1 MPRKSVITLIIFSL
15 LFNCNSDK
23 TSKTKHETFEEVLQ
37 KLKVIRDLEVLQ
49 NENSAIAISS
59 AYHGRVFTSTA
70 NGLQGTSY
78 GYINWKLFEDNIYA
92 TTISKLGGESR
103 LWFGPEFG
111 KYSIF
116 FDKGEERLIENMKIS
131 PDLNHKTFRVIER
144 DSVSVT
150 CFGKMAIRNNFGTIF
165 NIEAQRKI
173 KLLSKK
179 EIVLDLE
186 VSIDESIADVGFST
200 ETSIKNLGN
209 KWEKDKGLLCIW
221 DLGAL
226 ITSSD
231 NIVLIP
237 LQKDADSLTGYFTP
251 VTPERLLI
259 KDRVAYY
266 RADAMGLNKIGVKP
280 ELSKNVMGSY
290 SKEKQL
296 LNIVKF
302 TFENDS
308 LYVNSLPNNKKPYAG
323 DVTNIFNGE
332 VNQALDRNWP
342 FYEFETSSSAKELD
356 SLETMYHKQTMY
368 HFQGN
373 PKKLNEIAQ
382 KVLGVDLEY
391 IPQF

>member
-1 MPRKSVITLIIFSL
+1 MLKMLCFAFVISAVSFSCE
-15 LFNCNSDK
+15 FAKNNDSAYPSFK
-23 TSKTKHETFEEVLQ
+23 EVVN
-37 KLKVIRDLEVLQ
+37 KLKPIDDLEILRI
-49 NENSAIAISS
+49 NESAIAISG
-59 AYHGRVFTSTA
+59 AYQGRVFTSTA
-70 NGLQGTSY
+70 SGFDGSSY
-78 GYINWKLFEDNIYA
+78 GYINWKRFEDGTFD

-116 FDKGEERLIENMKIS
+116 FDPDDERRVENMKIS
-131 PDLNHKTFRVIER
+131 PDLNFQKFNLLEK
-144 DSVSVT
+144 DSLSVT
-150 CFGKMAIRNNFGTIF
+150 YGGKMNIRNHFGTIF
-165 NIEAQRKI
+165 NIEAKRKI
-173 KLLSKK
+173 TLLTKP
-179 EIVLDLE
+179 EVEQDLGLP
-186 VSIDESIADVGFST
+186 INNDMAYVGFST
-200 ETSIKNLGN
+200 ESAIKNIGEA
-209 KWEKDKGLLCIW
+209 WDKDKGLLCIW

-226 ITSSD
+226 LTTLD
-231 NIVLIP
+231 NMVFIP
-237 LQKDADSLTGYFTP
+237 LQKNTDSLTGYFTP
-251 VTPERLLI
+251 VTPERLKI
-259 KDRVAYY
+259 KNNVAYY
-266 RADAMGLNKIGVKP
+266 KADAMGLNKIGVKP
-280 ELSKNVMGSY
+280 ELTTNIMGSY

-356 SLETMYHKQTMY
+356 SLETMHHKQTMY

-373 PKKLNEIAQ
+373 PKKINEIAQ
-382 KVLGVDLEY
+382 KVLGVDLEN